1 MALSRAEGMGE
12 RARTATVTLTMPG
25 LARVPSACFLLLN
38 GICFYTFPAV
48 LSLSSCVSNRSSLS
62 L

>member
-1 MALSRAEGMGE
+1 MAFSRAEGMGE
-12 RARTATVTLTMPG
+12 RARPATVTLTMHG

-48 LSLSSCVSNRSSLS
+48 LSLSS
-62 L
+62 